1 MEFRDLKKQ
10 YRVLREEMDQAVLDA
25 MASGAY
31 IMGPQVKE
39 LEKQLAEYVGVK
51 HCLTCANGTDAL
63 TLALKAWGIGPGD
76 AVFVPDFTFFSSA
89 EVVPLEG
96 ASPVF
101 VDVCEDTFNIDVAD
115 LERAVQAVLD
125 EGRFRPRVVVAVD
138 LFGLPADY
146 QAIRAVAD
154 KYGLLILEDGA
165 QGFGGSIEM
174 ADQVGHDGSIIPG
187 TSHVMAGCDRPSKR
201 ACSFG
206 DIATT
211 SFFPAK
217 PVGCYG
223 DGGAVFTDN
232 DEWAALIDSYRVHG
246 KGQFK
251 YDNVRIGMN
260 SRLDTVQAAV
270 LQVKLKAFA
279 EYELD
284 DINAAAEK
292 YTERLKDIVATPVIP
307 DGFRSS
313 WAQYTIKL
321 KDAAQRDALQAAL
334 KAEGIPSMVY
344 YPKPMHL
351 QTAFAQTPD
360 QVGGDA
366 RSVIQGNHSVISGDH
381 SVIPGLTGNLCPVAT
396 SLCSR
401 VLSLPLHPYITEEQI
416 DTVCNAI
423 RKALQ

>member
-1 MEFRDLKKQ
+1 MQFRDLKKQ
-10 YRVLREEMDQAVLDA
+10 YQVLHEDMDRAILDA
-25 MASGAY
+25 VASGAY

-96 ASPVF
+96 ATPVF
-101 VDVCEDTFNIDVAD
+101 VDVCEDTFNIDVVD
-115 LERAVQAVLD
+115 LERAVQEVLS
-125 EGRFRPRVVVAVD
+125 EGILRPRVVVAVD

-146 QAIRAVAD
+146 QVIRAVAD
-154 KYGLLILEDGA
+154 KYELLILEDGA
-165 QGFGGSIEM
+165 QGFGGTI
-174 ADQVGHDGSIIPG
+174 DG
-187 TSHVMAGCDRPSKR
+187 KR

-292 YTERLKDIVATPVIP
+292 YTERLKDIVATPIIP
-307 DGFRSS
+307 AGYRSS

-321 KDAAQRDALQAAL
+321 QDKAQRDALQAAL

-344 YPKPMHL
+344 YPKSMHL
-351 QTAFAQTPD
+351 QTAFLDPH
-360 QVGGDA
+360 VGLWPPQDDKGK
-366 RSVIQGNHSVISGDH
+366 V
-381 SVIPGLTGNLCPVAT
+381 GLPQDDSLSFRAKPQAESRNLDICPVAN

-401 VLSLPLHPYITEEQI
+401 VLSLPLHPYLTDEQI

-423 RKALQ
+423 RKFLQ

>member
-1 MEFRDLKKQ
+1 MLLYRASIGEAMQFRDLKQQ
-10 YRVLREEMDQAVLDA
+10 YQVLREEMDRAILDTV
-25 MASGAY
+25 ASGAY

-39 LEKQLAEYVGVK
+39 LEKQLADYVGVK

-96 ASPVF
+96 AEPVF
-101 VDVCEDTFNIDVAD
+101 VDVCEDTFNIDAAD
-115 LERAVQAVLD
+115 LERAVKEVLA
-125 EGRFRPRVVVAVD
+125 EERLRPRVVVAVD

-146 QAIRAVAD
+146 QGIRAVAD

-165 QGFGGSIEM
+165 QGFGGTIQM
-174 ADQVGHDGSIIPG
+174 ADQVGHDDS
-187 TSHVMAGCDRPSKR
+187 R

-232 DEWAALIDSYRVHG
+232 DEWAALIESYRVHG

-251 YDNVRIGMN
+251 YDNVRIGLN

-284 DINAAAEK
+284 AVNAAAEK
-292 YTERLKDIVATPVIP
+292 YTSLLKDIVATPVIP
-307 DGFRSS
+307 SGFRSS
-313 WAQYTIKL
+313 WAQYTIRL
-321 KDAAQRDALQAAL
+321 TSREQRDALQSAL

-351 QTAFAQTPD
+351 QTAFAQTPNR
-360 QVGGDA
+360 VGGD
-366 RSVIQGNHSVISGDH
+366 VC
-381 SVIPGLTGNLCPVAT
+381 LVAT
-396 SLCSR
+396 SLCNR
-401 VLSLPLHPYITEEQI
+401 VLSLPMHPYLTDEQI
-416 DTVCNAI
+416 ETVCTTI
-423 RKALQ
+423 RRVLR